1 MRNFN
6 YEILKERLAFRFS
19 SSIWL
24 VKIKKK
30 PRTTYKVTYESENSI
45 ICYHPPIKVKISGVL
60 LLISWSSVVTRIQIK
75 KLCKN
80 TLSFVYLVCWHD
92 SLSNGMLTSLNY
104 DTSVCWSLIV
114 LASGD
119 VDIPLL
125 LIQSPIPRQVDI
137 KVIVSP
143 PFACHSAQLYS
154 IQLSFSV
161 VWRTGLILT
170 LAQKM
175 FWQPASFS
183 PQRI

>member
-1 MRNFN
+1 
-6 YEILKERLAFRFS
+6 
-19 SSIWL
+19 
-24 VKIKKK
+24 
-30 PRTTYKVTYESENSI
+30 
-45 ICYHPPIKVKISGVL
+45 
-60 LLISWSSVVTRIQIK
+60 
-75 KLCKN
+75 
-80 TLSFVYLVCWHD
+80 
-92 SLSNGMLTSLNY
+92 MLTSMNY

-143 PFACHSAQLYS
+143 PFACHSARLYS

-183 PQRI
+183 PQRERSVQIFSIYFFQIRVFKILTRYLQTLHKIIIYIDIVSTLTCRLI